1 MALANTGNQAIP
13 STAGDGLGETRL
25 NSTLGSPTRVETAND
40 SHRPIK
46 KLEKKLDP
54 YTVMLL
60 EQDKARKSDFNFI
73 RKNIEE
79 SPTHFKTL
87 DYDGK
92 RYELQERIKIAKD
105 RKTDM
110 EAEKRKMNIIWIHKW
125 ALIKEKREEM
135 ERICNNI
142 RMIKQRKTLYAKNML
157 AYHIIK
163 KIFEVF
169 DEKRSAVLLEM
180 KINFAVFQFGLGLKR
195 FLKKKG
201 PTREL
206 RSKYKM
212 RRCFAYIGNA
222 WVSLK
227 E

>member
-1 MALANTGNQAIP
+1 MALASAANQTIP
-13 STAGDGLGETRL
+13 STPGDGLGDTRL
-25 NSTLGSPTRVETAND
+25 NSTVGSPSRIETAND
-40 SHRPIK
+40 SQRPIK
-46 KLEKKLDP
+46 KPEKKLDP
-54 YTVMLL
+54 Y
-60 EQDKARKSDFNFI
+60 I

-92 RYELQERIKIAKD
+92 RYELQERIKMAKD
-105 RKTDM
+105 RKSDM

-142 RMIKQRKTLYAKNML
+142 RMIKQRKTLYVKNML
-157 AYHIIK
+157 AYHINK
-163 KIFEVF
+163 KIYEVF

-195 FLKKKG
+195 FLRKKG
-201 PTREL
+201 PNREA
-206 RSKYKM
+206 RSRRQM

>member
-1 MALANTGNQAIP
+1 MALANNP
-13 STAGDGLGETRL
+13 STAGDTLFDTRI
-25 NSTLGSPTRVETAND
+25 NSSTASPSRIETANE
-40 SHRPIK
+40 STRISRK
-46 KLEKKLDP
+46 TEKKVDS
-54 YTVMLL
+54 YTQMIID
-60 EQDKARKSDFNFI
+60 QDKERRSQYNFI

-79 SPTHFKTL
+79 SPTHFKTI

-92 RYELQERIKIAKD
+92 RFELQERIRVAKE
-105 RKTDM
+105 RKSDM

-142 RMIKQRKTLYAKNML
+142 RMIKQRKNIYVKHIL

-180 KINFAVFQFGLGLKR
+180 RINFAVF
-195 FLKKKG
+195 
-201 PTREL
+201 
-206 RSKYKM
+206 
-212 RRCFAYIGNA
+212 
-222 WVSLK
+222 
-227 E
+227 

>member
-1 MALANTGNQAIP
+1 
-13 STAGDGLGETRL
+13 
-25 NSTLGSPTRVETAND
+25 
-40 SHRPIK
+40 
-46 KLEKKLDP
+46 
-54 YTVMLL
+54 MLQ

-92 RYELQERIKIAKD
+92 RYELQERIKMAKD
-105 RKTDM
+105 RKSDM
-110 EAEKRKMNIIWIHKW
+110 EEEKRKMNIIWIHKW

-142 RMIKQRKTLYAKNML
+142 RMIKQRKTLYVKNML

-195 FLKKKG
+195 FLRKKG
-201 PTREL
+201 PSRDV
-206 RSKYKM
+206 RSRRQI